1 VRGRMGV
8 ALQTQVSRTGPRP
21 VCFGKWPARACGRA
35 GVERA
40 ASTSSHVEDLYT
52 EMVVAGQIEDEPRQR
67 ELARRLGALQERLLA
82 KSRVMEAKVQF
93 LCVHIFVRS
102 CTHGV
107 QMYASTLVCPCVCVF
122 V

>member
-1 VRGRMGV
+1 MGV